1 MVNTVNTVRASPEFK
16 RVLQIVQEKGV
27 NEDSITEILRTLYGP
42 FLRGNV
48 SITGNDTEFPCVL
61 YSHT

>member
-48 SITGNDTEFPCVL
+48 SITGNVKQFPCVL
-61 YSHT
+61 